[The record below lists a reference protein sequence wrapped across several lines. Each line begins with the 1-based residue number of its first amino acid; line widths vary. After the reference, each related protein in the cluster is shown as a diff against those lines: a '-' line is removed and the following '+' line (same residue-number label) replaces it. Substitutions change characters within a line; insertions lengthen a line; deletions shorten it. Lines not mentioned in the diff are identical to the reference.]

1 MCAYLRSQ
9 PDLSKILEKEKS
21 SEKDEED
28 QTEYSDEPNVD
39 SESEVGKRTR
49 SECVHSCGGFAKSIV
64 LAS

>member
-1 MCAYLRSQ
+1 MCTYLRSQ

-39 SESEVGKRTR
+39 SESEVG
-49 SECVHSCGGFAKSIV
+49 
-64 LAS
+64 